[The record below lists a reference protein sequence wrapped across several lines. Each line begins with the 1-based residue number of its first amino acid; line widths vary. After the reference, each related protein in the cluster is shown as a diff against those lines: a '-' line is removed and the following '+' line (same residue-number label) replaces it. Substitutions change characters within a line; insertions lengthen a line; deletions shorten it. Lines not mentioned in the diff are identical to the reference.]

1 MRFISVLMPAR
12 RPNVKP
18 IPIALGLTML
28 LAQVNVHA
36 FEAIAAVTGVS
47 PITEQINRP
56 AQQCWTETQQTTQA
70 APQQRNYLGAIIGGV
85 AGGLLGSTV
94 GRGNGRIA
102 AAAVGAGVG
111 AVAGDS
117 VANQNSEGRGT
128 ITTTTPMQ
136 RCRQVDNFETVTT
149 GYLVN
154 YEFDGQRFS
163 TKLPYDPGK
172 ELRVNVSVVPSRV
185 R

>member
-1 MRFISVLMPAR
+1 MCFILALIPER
-12 RPNVKP
+12 RPNVKN
-18 IPIALGLTML
+18 ISIALGLMML
-28 LAQVNVHA
+28 LAQVDVHA
-36 FEAIAAVTGVS
+36 FEGIAAVTGVS
-47 PITEQINRP
+47 PITEQINHP

-111 AVAGDS
+111 ALTGES
-117 VANQNSEGRGT
+117 VANQNSDGRT
-128 ITTTTPMQ
+128 ITTSTPVQ
-136 RCRQVDNFETVTT
+136 RCRQVDNFETITT

-163 TKLPYDPGK
+163 SRLPYDPGR

>member
-1 MRFISVLMPAR
+1 MKKIS
-12 RPNVKP
+12 
-18 IPIALGLTML
+18 ITLGLMMM

-47 PITEQINRP
+47 PITEQINHP
-56 AQQCWTETQQTTQA
+56 AQQCWTETEQTTQA

-85 AGGLLGSTV
+85 AGGLLGSTI
-94 GRGNGRIA
+94 GKGNGRIA

-111 AVAGDS
+111 AITGDS
-117 VANQNSEGRGT
+117 VANRNSDGRGT
-128 ITTTTPMQ
+128 ITTTTPVQ
-136 RCRQVDNFETVTT
+136 RCRQVDHFETITT

-154 YEFDGQRFS
+154 FEFDGQRFS
-163 TKLPYDPGK
+163 SRLPYDPGR
-172 ELRVNVSVVPSRV
+172 ELRVNVSVVPSRL